1 MHMKSII
8 SGILAICALG
18 IIVFA
23 LSTVGG
29 VQAQEPSHLANAPA
43 SQQSLGIPAIVPTLN
58 SATTTPPTFTVED
71 VKRYIASHGFH
82 GGPTVT
88 GNKPQIRVIAF
99 ISSKQASTRLHDA
112 SIGLP
117 DTAVVCYVEL
127 GGPFQ
132 VRASLPSGAPPFPP
146 SNIGVDIFDAQ
157 TGNLVMEWTQGYNN

>member
-1 MHMKSII
+1 MHTKSVIL
-8 SGILAICALG
+8 GILVICSLG

-29 VQAQEPSHLANAPA
+29 VQAQKPSHLANASA
-43 SQQSLGIPAIVPTLN
+43 SQQPIGIPAITPTLN
-58 SATTTPPTFTVED
+58 SATPNSPTFTVED
-71 VKRYIASHGFH
+71 VIQYIAKHGFN

-88 GNKPQIRVIAF
+88 GNNPQIHVIDF
-99 ISSKQASTRLHDA
+99 ISSKEASTRLSGA

-132 VRASLPSGAPPFPP
+132 VEGSLPPGAPPFPQ

-157 TGNLVMEWTQGYNN
+157 TGNLVMEWTQGYGS